1 MKKVSVYIFLGLG
14 LLLLLCLIVILTLI
28 GRMPILSDIIWKQK
42 DLGQVPNAQ
51 LVEDVY
57 KEIGFENN
65 IKTSSGEI
73 TVEDFVYSG
82 TVDLER
88 DFTSEEL
95 TAIVNSWNDEWPL
108 MPLSNIQVRI
118 TGNTVELSAIAS
130 IQKVKDF
137 ARSINYSEA
146 DINKVDSYIGVINDE
161 VPIYAKFTGSVT
173 KNVFTIN
180 LQEVSA
186 GVIGI
191 PSGSEA
197 AIGNYLE
204 DVLQRRRAQI
214 EGLYIESATVSDGK
228 LRFEGTIP
236 GSVGLGE

>member
-1 MKKVSVYIFLGLG
+1 MKKVSIYIILAVVI
-14 LLLLLCLIVILTLI
+14 LLMLCAIVILTAL
-28 GRMPILSDIIWKQK
+28 GRMPFLSDLVWKQK

-51 LVEDVY
+51 LVEEVY

-65 IKTSSGEI
+65 ISTSSGEVL
-73 TVEDFVYSG
+73 TEDFVYSG
-82 TVDLER
+82 TIDLER

-95 TAIVNSWNDEWPL
+95 TAIVNSWNNEWPL
-108 MPLSNIQVRI
+108 MPLSNIQVKI
-118 TGNTVELSAIAS
+118 TGNVVELSAIAS
-130 IQKVKDF
+130 IRKVKDF
-137 ARSINYSEA
+137 ARSINYSES
-146 DINKVDSYIGVINDE
+146 DISKVDGYIGVIKDE
-161 VPIYAKFTGSVT
+161 VPIYAKFTGSVS
-173 KNVFTIN
+173 KNVFTIS

-197 AIGNYLE
+197 SIANYLE

-214 EGLYIESATVSDGK
+214 EGLYIENAKVVDGK

-236 GSVGLGE
+236 ESVGIGE